1 MSLQNYVYIYMPQ
14 RGFEPP
20 RFTTLDPKSSASTI
34 PPLGQVVIFNVAD
47 QDAHGWSLVQSQ
59 ISDLNR

>member
-1 MSLQNYVYIYMPQ
+1 MPQ

-20 RFTTLDPKSSASTI
+20 RLTTLDPKSSASTI
-34 PPLGQVVIFNVAD
+34 PPLRQVVIFNVAD